1 MLTFSLAVTLL
12 MLTPGPAVLMIA
24 NIGVNF
30 DFRKGVP
37 FVFGVI
43 VGANVV
49 ALSVVLGIA
58 SVINT
63 YTLLRLILLII
74 SSIFIFYLA
83 VKILMQNSVKETTSN
98 FRKINFYDG
107 LVLQILNPKNYIV
120 QITLFSGFLIWN
132 DNFILEAFIKLVIAN
147 MIWFPMHLLWLLL
160 GVTLKKMQLSR
171 KSLKILNMFMAG
183 SLLSFI
189 AMAFFNFCLLYTSPS
204 PRDRTRSRMPSS
216 A

>member
-98 FRKINFYDG
+98 FKKINFYDG

-189 AMAFFNFCLLYTSPS
+189 AMAFFNFE
-204 PRDRTRSRMPSS
+204 
-216 A
+216 

>member
-189 AMAFFNFCLLYTSPS
+189 AMAVFNFE
-204 PRDRTRSRMPSS
+204 
-216 A
+216 

>member
-83 VKILMQNSVKETTSN
+83 VKILMQNSAKETTSN
-98 FRKINFYDG
+98 FKKINFYDG

-171 KSLKILNMFMAG
+171 KNLKILNMVMAG

-189 AMAFFNFCLLYTSPS
+189 AMAFFNFE
-204 PRDRTRSRMPSS
+204 
-216 A
+216 

>member
-120 QITLFSGFLIWN
+120 QITLFSRFLIWN

-189 AMAFFNFCLLYTSPS
+189 AMAFFNFE
-204 PRDRTRSRMPSS
+204 
-216 A
+216 

>member
-171 KSLKILNMFMAG
+171 KRLKILNMVIFPNIYKIENVTYF
-183 SLLSFI
+183 LSEGRFLSGRI
-189 AMAFFNFCLLYTSPS
+189 F
-204 PRDRTRSRMPSS
+204 
-216 A
+216 

>member
-43 VGANVV
+43 VGANIV

-83 VKILMQNSVKETTSN
+83 VKILMQNSAQETTSN
-98 FRKINFYDG
+98 LKKINFYDG

-147 MIWFPMHLLWLLL
+147 MIWFPMHLLWLIL
-160 GVTLKKMQLSR
+160 GVTVKKMQLSR
-171 KSLKILNMFMAG
+171 KSLKILNVVMAG

-189 AMAFFNFCLLYTSPS
+189 AMAFFNFE
-204 PRDRTRSRMPSS
+204 
-216 A
+216 

>member
-189 AMAFFNFCLLYTSPS
+189 AMAFFNFE
-204 PRDRTRSRMPSS
+204 
-216 A
+216 

>member
-83 VKILMQNSVKETTSN
+83 VKILMQNSVKETTCN

-189 AMAFFNFCLLYTSPS
+189 AMAFFNFE
-204 PRDRTRSRMPSS
+204 
-216 A
+216 

>member
-83 VKILMQNSVKETTSN
+83 VKILMQNSAEETTSN
-98 FRKINFYDG
+98 FKKINFYDG

-147 MIWFPMHLLWLLL
+147 MIWFPMHLLWLIL
-160 GVTLKKMQLSR
+160 GVTVKKMQLSR
-171 KSLKILNMFMAG
+171 KSLKILNMVMAG

-189 AMAFFNFCLLYTSPS
+189 AMAFFNFE
-204 PRDRTRSRMPSS
+204 
-216 A
+216 

>member
-171 KSLKILNMFMAG
+171 KSLKILNMVMAG

-189 AMAFFNFCLLYTSPS
+189 AMAFFNFE
-204 PRDRTRSRMPSS
+204 
-216 A
+216 